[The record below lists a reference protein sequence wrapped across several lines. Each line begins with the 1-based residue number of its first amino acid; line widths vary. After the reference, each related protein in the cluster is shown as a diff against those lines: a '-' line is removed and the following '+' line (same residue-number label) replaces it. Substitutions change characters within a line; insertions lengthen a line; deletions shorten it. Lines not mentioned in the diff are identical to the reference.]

1 MKSNDLP
8 NGIYFGMPEDQ
19 YHALP
24 RLSASGIK
32 TLRVSPLRYW
42 RENLDPNRK
51 PPKDSDPKKLGRAY
65 HKLLLEGQEAFD
77 AAYAVAPCKED
88 FPDALSGVET
98 LRAKCEELG
107 LKKSGTLAEM
117 CARIRA
123 VDPGVQL
130 WDDIKAEFEDLAG
143 ERERIKRDEWLEIQS
158 MAYVVRHMPSLRTAF
173 TGGFPEVTLLWSH
186 PSGVSMKAR
195 LDYLKPRGE
204 AAAIID
210 IKSFGNVMD
219 KPIEDIPANEISR
232 NRYFIQ
238 PVVYTDA
245 RNAAGVMW
253 RKKRSEVVHVLSGEQ
268 PSDEWLSAVFGAGN
282 TQFHFVFV
290 QTGGVPDIIA
300 REFRPYEDILGMGV
314 QGNQYWGRGLAEY
327 RYGAALYR
335 QCMEKYGADVPW
347 VTDHG
352 LRALKDED
360 FPLWAL
366 SNDVPLID
374 DEAA

>member
-1 MKSNDLP
+1 MTTDLP

-42 RENLDPNRK
+42 RESLDPNRK
-51 PPKDSDPKKLGRAY
+51 PSQDSEPKKLGRAY
-65 HKLLLEGQEAFD
+65 HKLLLEGEEAFG
-77 AAYAVAPCKED
+77 AAYAVTPCKED
-88 FPDALSGVET
+88 YPDALSDAEA
-98 LRAKCEELG
+98 LRARCEELG

-117 CARIRA
+117 CARIRE
-123 VDPGVQL
+123 VDPSAQL
-130 WDDIKAEFEDLAG
+130 WPDILAEFDEVAG
-143 ERERIKRDEWLEIQS
+143 ARERIKRDEWLEIQS
-158 MAYVVRHMPSLRTAF
+158 MAYVIRRMPSLRTAF
-173 TGGFPEVTLLWSH
+173 AGGFPEVTILWTH
-186 PSGVSMKAR
+186 TSGVPMKAR

-204 AAAIID
+204 AASIID

-219 KPIEDIPANEISR
+219 KPIEDVPANEISR

-245 RNAAGVMW
+245 RNAAGAMW
-253 RKKRSEVVHVLSGEQ
+253 RQKRGEVVHVVSGDAPGE
-268 PSDEWLSAVFGAGN
+268 DWLSAVFGPSNA
-282 TQFHFVFV
+282 QFHFVFV

-300 REFRPYEDILGMGV
+300 REFRPYEDFSGLGV

-327 RYGAALYR
+327 RYGVALYR
-335 QCMEKYGADVPW
+335 QCMEKYGPDVPW

-352 LRALKDED
+352 LRPLKDED